1 MSVLRMTSFK
11 EDTHMEMG
19 YAILTVLFEDPFW
32 VGIYERREGRAYQ
45 VCKITFGAEPR
56 DYEVYA
62 LLLEHWRHLPFSP
75 SMEGA
80 APEERRINPKRM
92 QRQIQKSL
100 QNTGIGTKAQQALQ
114 LQREQG
120 KEARKKASREERE
133 AEADRQFALRR
144 EKRREKHKGH

>member
-1 MSVLRMTSFK
+1 
-11 EDTHMEMG
+11 METG
-19 YAILTVLFEDPFW
+19 YAVLTVLFEDPFW
-32 VGIYERREGRAYQ
+32 VGVYERREGRAYQ
-45 VCKITFGAEPR
+45 VCKITFGAEPK

-62 LLLEHWRHLPFSP
+62 LLMEHWRHLSFSP
-75 SMEGA
+75 SMEA
-80 APEERRINPKRM
+80 AAAEERRINPKRM

-100 QNTGIGTKAQQALQ
+100 QSTGIGTKAQQALQ

>member
-1 MSVLRMTSFK
+1 
-11 EDTHMEMG
+11 MG
-19 YAILTVLFEDPFW
+19 RVICKLTVFFEEPFW
-32 VGIYERREGRAYQ
+32 VGVFE
-45 VCKITFGAEPR
+45 KIEDDKLSAAKVVFDAEPK
-56 DYEVYA
+56 DYEVYEFV
-62 LLLEHWRHLPFSP
+62 LQHYDHLQFSP
-75 SMEGA
+75 ALA
-80 APEERRINPKRM
+80 AAIKDTKENPKRM

-100 QNTGIGTKAQQALQ
+100 QSTGIGTKAQQALQ

>member
-1 MSVLRMTSFK
+1 
-11 EDTHMEMG
+11 MEQG
-19 YAILTVLFEDPFW
+19 YAPLTVLFQDPCW
-32 VGIYERREGRAYQ
+32 VGIYERREGRTYQ
-45 VCKITFGAEPR
+45 VCKITFGAEPK

-62 LLLEHWRHLPFSP
+62 FLLEHWRHLPFSP
-75 SMEGA
+75 SMEAA

-120 KEARKKASREERE
+120 KEARKKVSRKERE
-133 AEADRQFALRR
+133 AEADRQFALRQ
-144 EKRREKHKGH
+144 EKRLEKHKGH

>member
-1 MSVLRMTSFK
+1 
-11 EDTHMEMG
+11 METG
-19 YAILTVLFEDPFW
+19 YAVLTVLFEDPFW
-32 VGIYERREGRAYQ
+32 VGVYERREGRAYQ
-45 VCKITFGAEPR
+45 VCKITFGAEPK

-62 LLLEHWRHLPFSP
+62 LLMEHWRHLPFSP
-75 SMEGA
+75 SMEA
-80 APEERRINPKRM
+80 AALEERRINPKRM

>member
-1 MSVLRMTSFK
+1 
-11 EDTHMEMG
+11 MEKG
-19 YAILTVLFEDPFW
+19 YAGLTVLFEDPFW
-32 VGIYERREGRAYQ
+32 VGLYEREASGTYQ
-45 VCKITFGAEPR
+45 VCKITFGAEPK

-62 LLLEHWRHLPFSP
+62 FLLEHWRHLPFSP
-75 SMEGA
+75 SMEAA

-144 EKRREKHKGH
+144 EKQREKHKGH

>member
-1 MSVLRMTSFK
+1 
-11 EDTHMEMG
+11 METG
-19 YAILTVLFEDPFW
+19 YAVLTVLFEDPFW

-45 VCKITFGAEPR
+45 VCKITFGAEPK

-62 LLLEHWRHLPFSP
+62 LLLEHCRHLPSSP
-75 SMEGA
+75 SIEAA
-80 APEERRINPKRM
+80 APEARRINPKRM

-120 KEARKKASREERE
+120 KEARRKASREERE

-144 EKRREKHKGH
+144 EKQREKHKGH